1 MKNILL
7 VLLLFISLNAMEISD
22 SLRVDGYANIYSL
35 STTDKVQESEINGI
49 DTSGGIQARYQVSD
63 NMSATAQIYFYED
76 NDYIKNIDFD
86 VEAKWLYVDYYL
98 GYDTT
103 VRAGIFQFPIFSTS
117 ETSAIGYTNTFTETP
132 LTSYGAN
139 GYEDFTGAEVLKKYF
154 YKDFEFLLQLSY
166 GYSSNDLSTGQDVEE
181 VSGETDNLAGIT
193 LKTNYK
199 NFRLNIGYLQATTEF
214 NKYDEKIDFKTF
226 AFEGEADIYDCIF
239 KVGYINVELS
249 DIFPDEQR
257 EYVSIEHQIKDFTP
271 YLYYSNENL
280 SFNGTTSNLFSPQK
294 TVTNNLSQKYSAGV
308 RYDFSTNIAFKLSYT
323 YKLENTKYE
332 HSNDV
337 EEHYD
342 IVKAMINVI
351 F

>member
-1 MKNILL
+1 MKYILL
-7 VLLLFISLNAMEISD
+7 FLLLFSSLNAMEINE

-35 STTDKVQESEINGI
+35 STTDESQKSNINGI

-63 NMSATAQIYFYED
+63 NILATGQIYFYED

-86 VEAKWLYVDYYL
+86 VEAKWLYMDYYL

-103 VRAGIFQFPIFSTS
+103 IRAGIFQFPIFSTS
-117 ETSAIGYTNTFTETP
+117 ETSTIGYTNTFTETP

-139 GYEDFTGAEVLKKYF
+139 GYEDFTGGEVLKKYF

-181 VSGETDNLAGIT
+181 VSGDTDNLAGIT

-199 NFRLNIGYLQATTEF
+199 NLRLNIGYLQATTEF
-214 NKYDEKIDFKTF
+214 DDYDEKIDFKTF
-226 AFEGEADIYDCIF
+226 AFEGEADIYDYIF
-239 KVGYINVELS
+239 KVGYIKVELS

-257 EYVSIEHQIKDFTP
+257 EYISIEHQIKDFTP
-271 YLYYSNENL
+271 YIYYSNENL
-280 SFNGTTSNLFSPQK
+280 SFDDTTNNIFSSQK
-294 TVTNNLSQKYSAGV
+294 TITNNLNQKCSAGI
-308 RYDFSTNIAFKLSYT
+308 RYDFSTNIALKLSYT

-332 HSNDV
+332 RREDV